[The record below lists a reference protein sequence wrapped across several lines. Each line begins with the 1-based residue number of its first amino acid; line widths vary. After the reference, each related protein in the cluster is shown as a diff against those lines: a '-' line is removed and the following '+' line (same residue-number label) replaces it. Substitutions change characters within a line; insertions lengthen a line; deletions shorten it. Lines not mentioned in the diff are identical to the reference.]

1 MIRRVH
7 HVGVAVG
14 SVEEALRFWRD
25 ALGMRVEGTEEVP
38 SEKVRVAFLP
48 AGESRVELLEAT
60 DPASPIARFLERRGP
75 GIHHLTLEVADVQ
88 AVLDRLAA
96 RGLPMLDRE
105 PRRGATGTRV
115 AFVHPR
121 STGGILLELVE
132 GAAGEPPGPGSL
144 PEGGAVLLYLR
155 EPQEKVWG
163 ILRDLGAQGV
173 TVEGLDLG
181 SFEAWM
187 AEVERGESMPVG
199 PSVLFYPM
207 GRVEKILL
215 DRASGPVPSL
225 SERFRE
231 RTGKSP
237 AEALAG
243 RR

>member
-14 SVEEALRFWRD
+14 SVEEALSFWRD
-25 ALGMRVEGTEEVP
+25 ALGMRVERTEEVP

-48 AGESRVELLEAT
+48 AGESRVELLQAT
-60 DPASPIARFLERRGP
+60 DPASAIGRFLERRGP

-88 AVLDRLAA
+88 SVLDRLAA

-105 PRRGATGTRV
+105 PRRGAGGTRV

-121 STGGILLELVE
+121 ATGGILLELVE
-132 GAAGEPPGPGSL
+132 GGAGETEGVGPFPSGS
-144 PEGGAVLLYLR
+144 AVLVYLR

-163 ILRDLGAQGV
+163 ILRELGDHGV
-173 TVEGLDLG
+173 TVEGLDLA
-181 SFEAWM
+181 SFEVWM
-187 AEVERGESMPVG
+187 AEVERGEPMPVG
-199 PSVLFYPM
+199 PSALFDPM

-215 DRASGPVPSL
+215 DRPSGPVPSL

-231 RTGKSP
+231 RTGMSP
-237 AEALAG
+237 AEALLG